1 MPQCT
6 SITANGRQCSRTVPD
21 GVIRCKQ
28 HQAMYERQTHTNH
41 LENQHRQFQE
51 AQNRV
56 QQNAEEIRRR
66 EELRVIEALARERVR
81 MAEVAAARILQEL
94 GGLLGE
100 MPVHRDSQNV
110 HRLDVRSSQEVILN
124 ALNRKTP
131 LPLHDTIR
139 MYASQN
145 ARKKPTILQ
154 RIFPFL
160 KRQTPTP
167 QTSFDYILTVA
178 NLNPEYFMTANNSD
192 RIRRVIDLSEG
203 LNLVLHGVMT
213 APIEHR
219 TALRQRLDEE
229 VRESTGK
236 CVAGCYARILNTF
249 AGFEEVVLG
258 IPPVDPRSLNER
270 LGDLFGALAKREM
283 DGAAKRAEGI
293 RILTENGVHGEA
305 QDTWLNAL

>member
-1 MPQCT
+1 M
-6 SITANGRQCSRTVPD
+6 
-21 GVIRCKQ
+21 IRCRQ
-28 HQAMYERQTHTNH
+28 HQAMYERQNHQNH
-41 LENQHRQFQE
+41 LENQNRQFQE
-51 AQNRV
+51 AQIRM

-66 EELRVIEALARERVR
+66 EELRALEALARERVR
-81 MAEVAAARILQEL
+81 MAEVDAARIMQEL
-94 GGLLGE
+94 GGMHGE

-110 HRLDVRSSQEVILN
+110 HRLDVRSTQEEILN
-124 ALNRKTP
+124 ALARKTP
-131 LPLHDTIR
+131 LPLNETLR

-154 RIFPFL
+154 CIFPFL
-160 KRQTPTP
+160 KRQNVPR
-167 QTSFDYILTVA
+167 QTSFDYIQTVA
-178 NLNPEYFMTANNSD
+178 NLNIEYYMTVNKPD
-192 RIRRVIDLSEG
+192 RTRRVIDLSEG
-203 LNLVLHGVMT
+203 LNLVLHGIMT

-219 TALRQRLDEE
+219 MALRQRLDEE

-283 DGAAKRAEGI
+283 NDDARRAEGI
-293 RILTENGVHGEA
+293 RILTENGVHGEDQA
-305 QDTWLNAL
+305 IWLDAL

>member
-1 MPQCT
+1 MHD
-6 SITANGRQCSRTVPD
+6 RQVNPR
-21 GVIRCKQ
+21 
-28 HQAMYERQTHTNH
+28 ANH
-41 LENQHRQFQE
+41 LDNQQRLNQE
-51 AQNRV
+51 AQLRV
-56 QQNAEEIRRR
+56 QRNAGEIRRE
-66 EELRVIEALARERVR
+66 EELRVIEALVREQVR
-81 MAEVAAARILQEL
+81 MADINAVRIATRIRQEF
-94 GGLLGE
+94 GGMPGE

-124 ALNRKTP
+124 VLARKTP
-131 LPLHDTIR
+131 LPLKETLR
-139 MYASQN
+139 MYANQKTSTPP
-145 ARKKPTILQ
+145 RTILQ

-160 KRQTPTP
+160 KRQTLAR
-167 QTSFDYILTVA
+167 QTSFDYILAVA
-178 NLNPEYFMTANNSD
+178 NLNPEYYMTVNTPD

-213 APIEHR
+213 APVEYR

-283 DGAAKRAEGI
+283 NTDAKRAEGI

-305 QDTWLNAL
+305 QATWLDAL

>member
-1 MPQCT
+1 
-6 SITANGRQCSRTVPD
+6 
-21 GVIRCKQ
+21 
-28 HQAMYERQTHTNH
+28 MYERQTHANH
-41 LENQHRQFQE
+41 LETQNRQFQA
-51 AQNRV
+51 AQHRV

-66 EELRVIEALARERVR
+66 EELRVIEAIARERVR
-81 MAEVAAARILQEL
+81 MADINATRIAARIIQEF
-94 GGLLGE
+94 GGMHGE

-131 LPLHDTIR
+131 LPLKETLR
-139 MYASQN
+139 MYVSQN

-192 RIRRVIDLSEG
+192 RTRRVIDLSEG